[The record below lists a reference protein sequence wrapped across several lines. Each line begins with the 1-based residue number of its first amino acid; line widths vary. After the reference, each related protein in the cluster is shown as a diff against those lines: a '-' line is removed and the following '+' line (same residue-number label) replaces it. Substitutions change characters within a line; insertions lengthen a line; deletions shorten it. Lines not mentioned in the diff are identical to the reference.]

1 MQVGQVRAVIFDVD
15 GTLMDTNYH
24 HAEAWA
30 RALLAVGR
38 PTPRSVIHRQ
48 IGKGADQFLPEFVTD
63 AARAHEA
70 DRRHGE
76 EYAGIVQ
83 TAAPLPGAKDI
94 LKRLPEQGI
103 GVWLATSAQPQELET
118 TLAALEAEESI
129 AGIVSSGDVED
140 SKPAPDIFALALEK
154 TGLEPSDV
162 VIVGDTIWDVIA
174 ANRCGLRTVAVLTGG
189 AFSRAELT
197 EAGAIA
203 VYDDCAALIEAGF
216 PDNL

>member
-1 MQVGQVRAVIFDVD
+1 MGQIRAVIFDVD

-24 HAEAWA
+24 HTEAWA

-38 PTPRSVIHRQ
+38 PTPRSVIHQQ
-48 IGKGADQFLPEFVTD
+48 IGKGADQFLPEFVSD
-63 AARAHEA
+63 EAVAREA

-76 EYAGIVQ
+76 EYARIVE
-83 TAAPLPGAKDI
+83 TAVPLPGAKEI
-94 LKRLPEQGI
+94 LKRLPEQGSS
-103 GVWLATSAQPQELET
+103 VWLATSAQPQELEK
-118 TLAALEAEESI
+118 TLAALEAEDSI

-197 EAGAIA
+197 DAGAIA
-203 VYDDCAALIEAGF
+203 VYADCAALLAAGF
-216 PDNL
+216 PNNL